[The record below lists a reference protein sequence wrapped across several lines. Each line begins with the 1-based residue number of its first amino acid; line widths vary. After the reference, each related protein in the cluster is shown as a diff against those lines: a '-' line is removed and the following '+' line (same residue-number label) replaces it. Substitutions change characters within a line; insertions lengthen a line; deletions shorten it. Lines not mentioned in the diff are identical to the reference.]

1 VYMNTK
7 KSKVGGYGCCK
18 MFREKITRS
27 PTGSLTGEEER
38 RLKARNRG
46 EGGMSEGKNT
56 MKAATREIV
65 EKQERMNTS
74 KEKDPRTRQKN
85 KTEEQ
90 EKNKTE
96 EQDRRT
102 RTKNKTENQERIT
115 GPNNRTE

>member
-1 VYMNTK
+1 MYMNTK

-18 MFREKITRS
+18 MFRERITRS

-74 KEKDPRTRQKN
+74 KEKDRRTRQK
-85 KTEEQ
+85 KKP
-90 EKNKTE
+90 KNKRRTKLRTRPKNKNK
-96 EQDRRT
+96 EQDCIR
-102 RTKNKTENQERIT
+102 RTKNKTE
-115 GPNNRTE
+115 

>member
-1 VYMNTK
+1 MNTK
-7 KSKVGGYGCCK
+7 KNKVGGYGCCK

-74 KEKDPRTRQKN
+74 KEKDRRTRQKK

-96 EQDRRT
+96 
-102 RTKNKTENQERIT
+102 NKTEEQEQ
-115 GPNNRTE
+115 RTRLYKKTEE